1 MYNILIVDDEKIE
14 RRGIK
19 SLLKKLNLELE
30 IQETSNGKE
39 ALEYLLKNKIDIL
52 LTDIKMPFM
61 DGIQLI
67 ENVRKNNINVKI
79 VIFTGYEEFQYAKF
93 AAKMGV
99 KDYILKPVD
108 PKEFKAT
115 LFKIIEELNQIKIEE
130 NRANKNLNLI
140 KEQFLYSLINGT
152 PFEEIEKKA
161 SDLINLNSLKSYNRL
176 LLIDFNKEF
185 LENEKTEYISIL
197 KKNIEFAF
205 EYLTLNSQ
213 QILLIFKTSTKE
225 YQKNYNLA
233 VKIYNIILDQFDI
246 NSYISICNEI
256 SDINKISESYKKN
269 QLLLEKKFYNKNIH
283 IFIEDEEKINDAATV
298 YLDDNIIIKQIRQD
312 IKIKNIDLIKKQ
324 FDYLCEKYKNYESF
338 SPTYIKFIFSNLLEE
353 FSKNLSQINES
364 ELNDDIDRI
373 YKATDF
379 FTVINI
385 LNVYIIR
392 LEESFMNNPAMSHR
406 EIETIKQ
413 YIYDN
418 YNKDLSVEQLA
429 EKVFLAPSY
438 LSSIFKKETGENLS
452 KFIKAYRMIKA
463 KEMLDETYEKIVN
476 VSNAVGY
483 QNVSYFCK
491 SFREYFGVS
500 PEKYRSKGESYEENN

>member
-19 SLLKKLNLELE
+19 SLLKKIDLELE

-39 ALEYLLKNKIDIL
+39 ALEYLLENKIDIL
-52 LTDIKMPFM
+52 FTDIKMPFM
-61 DGIQLI
+61 DGIELI

-115 LFKIIEELNQIKIEE
+115 LFKIIEELNQTKIEE
-130 NRANKNLNLI
+130 NRTNKNLNLI

-161 SDLINLNSLKSYNRL
+161 NDLIDFSSLKSYNRL
-176 LLIDFNKEF
+176 LLIDFNKEL
-185 LENEKTEYISIL
+185 LENEKIDSINIL
-197 KKNIEFAF
+197 KENIEFTF
-205 EYLTLNSQ
+205 EYLSVNSK

-233 VKIYNIILDQFDI
+233 VKIYNIILNKFGI

-256 SDINKISESYKKN
+256 NDISKISECYKKN
-269 QLLLEKKFYNKNIH
+269 QLLLEKNFYNKNTH
-283 IFIEDEEKINDAATV
+283 IFIEDEEKINNDKNI
-298 YLDDNIIIKQIRQD
+298 YLDDNIIIKQIKQD
-312 IKIKNIDLIKKQ
+312 IKIKNIDSIKKQ
-324 FDYLCEKYKNYESF
+324 FDYLCEKYRNYESF

-353 FSKNLSQINES
+353 FSKNLSQINEN
-364 ELNDDIDRI
+364 ELNDDIDRL
-373 YKATDF
+373 YKSKDF
-379 FTVINI
+379 FSVINI
-385 LNVYIIR
+385 INVYIIR
-392 LEESFMNNPAMSHR
+392 LEASFMNNPAMSHR